1 MHGSDSSTAYSLDDQ
16 LDVNGG
22 LRRTL
27 ALVLAG
33 GRGSRLYD
41 LTSKESKPAIP
52 FGGKYRIVDFPL
64 SNCMNSG
71 IRRIAVLTQYRAH
84 TLIHH
89 IQRGWGF
96 LKAEIGEFVELW
108 PAQQQTS
115 SETWYQGTADAVH
128 QNLELIRGHD
138 PKYVLIL
145 AGDHIYKQNYAKM
158 LADHIRS
165 GAMCSVACV
174 EVPRMEATGFGCI
187 DVDEHDNIVRFLE
200 KPKDPP
206 GIPGAPDWTLASM
219 GIYIFNADYLYSI
232 LEKDAADENSNHDF
246 GGDIIP
252 SQVGKVKLMA
262 HRFKKSCV
270 YSVGRR
276 EPYWRDVGTLGAYW
290 AANMDLVNVTPALD
304 LYDLSWPIWTYQVQR
319 PSAKFVFDTDARRG
333 MAVDSIV
340 SAGCIISGGKIRR
353 TLLFNDVRV
362 NSYASLYESVVLPG
376 TDIGRHVKLNRC
388 IVDAGC
394 NIPEGLVVG
403 EDRELDQKRFFVSDD
418 GITLIT
424 AEHIARL

>member
-1 MHGSDSSTAYSLDDQ
+1 MNEGDGQIPTCPDD
-16 LDVNGG
+16 LMDIASG
-22 LRRTL
+22 LKRTM

-41 LTSKESKPAIP
+41 LTAKESKPAIP
-52 FGGKYRIVDFPL
+52 FGGKYRIIDFPL

-108 PAQQQTS
+108 PAQQQTNK
-115 SETWYQGTADAVH
+115 ETWYLGTADAVA
-128 QNLELIRGHD
+128 QNLDLIKGHE
-138 PKYVLIL
+138 PQYVLIL
-145 AGDHIYKQNYAKM
+145 AGDHIYKQDYSKM
-158 LADHIRS
+158 LAEHIRTR
-165 GAMCSVACV
+165 AVCSVACV
-174 EVPRMEATGFGCI
+174 EVPRQDATGFGCI
-187 DVDEHDNIVRFLE
+187 DVDGDDNIVRFLE
-200 KPKDPP
+200 KPKNPP

-219 GIYIFNADYLYSI
+219 GIYIFNADYLYDI
-232 LEKDAADENSNHDF
+232 LALDAETPGSNHDF

-252 SQVGKVKLMA
+252 SQVGKVKLKA

-276 EPYWRDVGTLGAYW
+276 EPYWRDVGTLDAYW

-340 SAGCIISGGKIRR
+340 SAGCIVSGGKIQRS
-353 TLLFNDVRV
+353 LLFNDVRV
-362 NSYASLYESVVLPG
+362 NSYASLFETVVLPG
-376 TDIGRHVKLNRC
+376 TDIGRHARLHRC
-388 IVDAGC
+388 LVDSRC
-394 NIPEGLVVG
+394 RVPEGLVVG
-403 EDRELDQKRFFVSDD
+403 EDRALDEKRFFVSED
-418 GITLIT
+418 GITLVT